1 MIELSKIEKLEKVR
15 CVMEE
20 YGLDAYIIH
29 TSDPHMSE
37 YMPLKYMR
45 REFMTEFYGSQG
57 TCLVT
62 KTDAHL
68 IVDGRYIV
76 EAKKTATPEY
86 EVHLIKRGFFYDIVE
101 ILNVS
106 GFNGVLGV
114 DTDVISWFAFVALNN
129 YVETFG
135 LDKRSKFKI
144 KLLNTNIVDKIRPM
158 SDVGVDN
165 GNNIYVHDIK
175 YTGETSRSKIAK
187 LLSLMK
193 DKSARLLYISN
204 LTEISWILNLRGSD
218 IEFTPVFLSFLLIE
232 IIGDF
237 EFLEAD
243 DIQFRIKLFVD
254 TEKISDCKEKLF
266 EEFSDRITIF
276 SIDCI
281 YQELE
286 NSIKNIYSNNEKDK
300 DKIWLPQ
307 ESSNIEIMMTLFK
320 GLNSKENEDVL
331 GCSKE
336 LIKFVNE
343 NNILIKSESPVVLL
357 RGVKNEVELN
367 GMRECHILDG
377 LALSKFLHYLD
388 KSSKD
393 GSLFNNGLTEWDLA
407 QKLLEF
413 RKEQNGFV
421 YPSFATIS
429 SMGANGA
436 IIHYR
441 PDEFKSSRIK
451 PGMYLCDSGGQYYTG
466 TTDVTR
472 SLFLFGRNGEKPS
485 YKQIEIYTRVLIGFI
500 RLHRAIFPEGING
513 LGIDAL
519 ARSSLWEVGLDY
531 LHGTG
536 HGVGSFLSVH
546 EGPWSI
552 SCRGGSAKDIPNLEK
567 GAVVSIEPGYYEEG
581 EFGVR
586 IENLVEIVEAEIDSE
601 YKKLGNYLAF
611 SPLTYV
617 PIQKNLIDIKLLSNE
632 ELDWL
637 NWYHERTLEKLERV
651 ASNDSEF
658 LSWLVD
664 SCSPIQRDASLPLP
678 KTLYQ

>member
-1 MIELSKIEKLEKVR
+1 MTELNKKEKLEKIR

-37 YMPLKYMR
+37 YVPSKYMR

-57 TCLVT
+57 TCLIT
-62 KTDAHL
+62 KTAAYL

-76 EAKKTATPEY
+76 EAKKTASPEY
-86 EVHLIKRGFFYDIVE
+86 EVRLIKKGFFYDIIE
-101 ILNVS
+101 ILDVCN
-106 GFNGVLGV
+106 FNGVLGV
-114 DTDVISWFAFVALNN
+114 DTDVISWFAFVALNK
-129 YVETFG
+129 YVEKFG
-135 LDKRSKFKI
+135 LDKRNNFKI
-144 KLLNTNIVDKIRPM
+144 KLLNTNIVDKIRPIN
-158 SDVGVDN
+158 DIKFDN
-165 GNNIYVHDIK
+165 SNNIYVHDIK
-175 YTGETSRSKIAK
+175 YTGETSRSKIVK
-187 LLSLMK
+187 LLSSMK
-193 DKSARLLYISN
+193 SKGARLLYISD

-218 IEFTPVFLSFLLIE
+218 IDFTPVFLSFLLIE

-237 EFLEAD
+237 ESSED
-243 DIQFRIKLFVD
+243 CDIDFGIKLFVN
-254 TEKISDCKEKLF
+254 TEKINDCKGKLL
-266 EEFSDRITIF
+266 EEFPDRITIF
-276 SIDCI
+276 PIDCI

-286 NSIKNIYSNNEKDK
+286 HSIKKIYSNNEQVT

-307 ESSNIEIMMTLFK
+307 ESSNIETMITLFRCF
-320 GLNSKENEDVL
+320 NNKEKL
-331 GCSKE
+331 CLFGGFRE
-336 LIKFVNE
+336 LIKFIDE
-343 NNILIKSESPVVLL
+343 SNILIKSESPVVLL
-357 RGVKNEVELN
+357 RGVKNEVELS

-413 RKEQNGFV
+413 RKQHNSFV
-421 YPSFATIS
+421 YPSFSTIS
-429 SMGANGA
+429 SMGENGA

-441 PDEFKSSRIK
+441 PDEFKSSKIE
-451 PGMYLCDSGGQYYTG
+451 PGMYLCDSGGQYNTG

-472 SLFLFGRNGEKPS
+472 SLFLFSTNGEKPS
-485 YKQIEIYTRVLIGFI
+485 YKHIETYTRVLIGFI
-500 RLHRAIFPEGING
+500 RLHKTVFPEGTTG
-513 LGIDAL
+513 MAIDVL
-519 ARSSLWEVGLDY
+519 ARSSLWEAGLDY

-552 SCRGGSAKDIPNLEK
+552 SCRSGSFKEIPKLEK

-581 EFGVR
+581 EFGIR
-586 IENLVEIVEAEIDSE
+586 IENLVEIVEAKFDNE

-611 SPLTYV
+611 SPLTFV

-637 NWYHERTLEKLERV
+637 NWYHEQTLEKLEQV
-651 ASNDSEF
+651 ACNDNEF

-664 SCSPIQRDASLPLP
+664 ACSPIKRGISSPIP